1 VKVDPITLE
10 VIRNRLIAASR
21 DIRRTV
27 ERAAYSPV
35 LYEVVDFSCGIFDSE
50 ANTIAETPG
59 LPSFLGSLGYA
70 IKSTYHTIGR
80 EKLKPGDVVLCND
93 PYNGGGTHCPDI
105 VVLCPAFYEG
115 KIYGWAAFRGHT
127 VDMGGIYPGG
137 WYSNTTSVFQ
147 EGFRLP
153 PVKILV
159 EGEPNEDVFRLIGA
173 NSRVPDAVLGD
184 IRAMIAAVRTGSRRF
199 LEAIEKYGLGVML
212 GALQQILDQGE
223 RMSRAAIRCIPNG
236 IYSAEAF
243 LDGDGNDDMPL
254 DEELRLKVTV
264 IVEDDEITLDFTG
277 TDQQSRG
284 PMNVPEPST
293 ICASRYAFKIVTT
306 PNLPSNEG
314 FFRPLKIIIPEG
326 SLLKAQFP
334 AACAMWP
341 TPTNVIP
348 DLVLKALAPA
358 IPDRVRAGH
367 FGDCM
372 ANFIYGTDPRTGR
385 YYVCA
390 EGDAGGYGGKPDE
403 DGECA
408 LFCMNLG
415 DTYNV
420 PAEVEEVRFPWRVE
434 RFELIQD
441 SGGAGR
447 FRGGLG
453 ARRDYWIIG
462 HQAGLTVTTDR
473 VNCCPPW
480 GLFGGKDGRPS
491 ITVVYRNDGREERWR
506 KISNLPLAPNDVV
519 SFETGGGGGY
529 GSPLERA
536 PERVLQDVING
547 YVSGEKAREEY
558 GVVIEENQMIVDI
571 KATNEMRRKKRE
583 GFPRQGKC
591 TVQKHAQT

>member
-1 VKVDPITLE
+1 MKIDPITLE
-10 VIRNRLIAASR
+10 VIRSRLIAASR

-35 LYEVVDFSCGIFDSE
+35 LYEVVDFSCGVFDSE
-50 ANTIAETPG
+50 ANAIAETPG

-70 IKSTYHTIGR
+70 IQSTYNTIGR
-80 EKLKPGDVVLCND
+80 DRLKPGDVILCND

-105 VVLCPAFYEG
+105 VVLCPAFYEDE
-115 KIYGWAAFRGHT
+115 ISGWAAFRGHT

-137 WYSNTTSVFQ
+137 WYSNTTEVFQ

-153 PVKILV
+153 PVKIVV
-159 EGEPNEDVFRLIGA
+159 EGKSNEDVFRLIRA

-184 IRAMIAAVRTGSRRF
+184 IRAMIAAVRTGSKRF
-199 LEAIEKYGLGVML
+199 SEVIDKYGLDL
-212 GALQQILDQGE
+212 TRGALQKLLEQGE
-223 RMSRAAIRCIPNG
+223 KLSRMSIRRIPNG
-236 IYSAEAF
+236 TYFAEAL
-243 LDGDGNDDMPL
+243 LDGDGNDNAPL
-254 DEELRLKVTV
+254 DEKLQLQVSV
-264 IVEDDEITLDFTG
+264 IVDDEEITLDFTG
-277 TDQQSRG
+277 TDRQCRG

-293 ICASRYAFKIVTT
+293 ICASRYAFKIITT
-306 PNLPSNEG
+306 PHLPSNEG
-314 FFRPLKIIIPEG
+314 FFHPLKIIIPDG

-348 DLVLKALAPA
+348 DLVLKALAPV

-420 PAEVEEVRFPWRVE
+420 PVEVVEVRYPWRVE
-434 RFELIQD
+434 RFELTQD
-441 SGGAGR
+441 SGGAGK

-453 ARRDYWIIG
+453 VRRDYRIIG
-462 HQAGLTVTTDR
+462 HEAGLTVTTDR
-473 VNCCPPW
+473 VKYCPPW
-480 GLFGGKDGRPS
+480 GLFGGQPGKPS
-491 ITVVYRNDGREERWR
+491 ITVIYRNNGSKEPWR
-506 KISNLPLAPNDVV
+506 KISNLPIAPNEII
-519 SFETGGGGGY
+519 SLQTGGGGGY
-529 GSPLERA
+529 GPALKRE
-536 PERVLQDVING
+536 PEKVLLDVRDE
-547 YVSGEKAREEY
+547 YVSVEEAKEKY
-558 GVVIEENQMIVDI
+558 GVVID
-571 KATNEMRRKKRE
+571 ANEMKIDVEGTQELRKQMRE
-583 GFPRQGKC
+583 S
-591 TVQKHAQT
+591 